1 MALYTCNITYHY
13 KIKKKVKEYSL
24 YTKISIKNEI

>member
-13 KIKKKVKEYSL
+13 KIKKKGKRIFTIYE
-24 YTKISIKNEI
+24 NFN